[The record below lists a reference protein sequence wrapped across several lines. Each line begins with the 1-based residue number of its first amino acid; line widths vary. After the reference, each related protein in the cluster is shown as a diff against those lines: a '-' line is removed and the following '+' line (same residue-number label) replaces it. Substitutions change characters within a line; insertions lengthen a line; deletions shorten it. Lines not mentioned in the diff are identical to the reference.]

1 MKERILVTGGSGFL
15 GTNLIK
21 SLVKKGYRVTSL
33 SHKNKSNFFN
43 KKKVEQI
50 NCDISNLKKLRK
62 KIKNNYDYIFNFCGN
77 INHKDKTE
85 TLNAH
90 YLGLKNLL
98 KTINKKKI
106 KLFVQ
111 IGSSLEY
118 GRLKSPQKETKKCKP
133 ISYYGK
139 AKYLASKVIIKS
151 RLKKYLILRL
161 YQVYG
166 PHQKKDRLIPFIINE
181 CLKNKKFKCTDG
193 NQTRDFL
200 YVGDFIK
207 LVLLILKKKNIPS
220 GVYNIGSDIPV
231 RVKDLIQ
238 IILDNIKKGKP
249 HFGKIKMRK
258 DEVME
263 LYPDTAKTKKIFK
276 WKPKTD
282 LEEGL
287 QKTIKFYEKK

>member
-1 MKERILVTGGSGFL
+1 M
-15 GTNLIK
+15 
-21 SLVKKGYRVTSL
+21 
-33 SHKNKSNFFN
+33 
-43 KKKVEQI
+43 
-50 NCDISNLKKLRK
+50 
-62 KIKNNYDYIFNFCGN
+62 
-77 INHKDKTE
+77 
-85 TLNAH
+85 
-90 YLGLKNLL
+90 
-98 KTINKKKI
+98 
-106 KLFVQ
+106 
-111 IGSSLEY
+111 
-118 GRLKSPQKETKKCKP
+118 
-133 ISYYGK
+133 
-139 AKYLASKVIIKS
+139 
-151 RLKKYLILRL
+151 ILRL

-200 YVGDFIK
+200 YVGDLIK